1 MSLKPKLR
9 NKGKCVRFTC
19 LVLSAVLAGCA
30 TAPSGSQD
38 VEAGTFVDLASY
50 NREIR
55 RMGIAGYCGAGECDS
70 LPSLLVASAPAYPS
84 AELGAG
90 VNGHATIVFDVT
102 EDGLLTNFKVES
114 ASADAFAQAAIDALK
129 HWRFDPPKLKG
140 KPVKS
145 RNRQSFPFVAR

>member
-1 MSLKPKLR
+1 MKNILI
-9 NKGKCVRFTC
+9 
-19 LVLSAVLAGCA
+19 LVLAAALAGCA

-38 VEAGTFVDLASY
+38 VDAGTPVDVAAY

-55 RMGIAGYCGAGECDS
+55 RTGIATYCAAGECDS
-70 LPSLLVASAPAYPS
+70 LPSLLVAYAPEYPP
-84 AELGAG
+84 AELDAG

-102 EDGLLTNFKVES
+102 ENGLLTNFKVES
-114 ASADAFAQAAIDALK
+114 ASADAFARAAIDALK